1 MTPQERA
8 RKLRPIIDLPRRGI
22 GSHYL
27 FHGSF
32 RRRRAMSAD
41 DLDTWINYLLEGKQ

>member
-1 MTPQERA
+1 MVHSIYGVADDCQPCMH
-8 RKLRPIIDLPRRGI
+8 LL
-22 GSHYL
+22 L
-27 FHGSF
+27 WC